1 MQPESA
7 EWQQLVGAVVEQVK
21 EKHLPALLKGLK
33 KELSDDIGNLRAEIV
48 GLKT

>member
-33 KELSDDIGNLRAEIV
+33 KELSDDIGNLRS
-48 GLKT
+48 